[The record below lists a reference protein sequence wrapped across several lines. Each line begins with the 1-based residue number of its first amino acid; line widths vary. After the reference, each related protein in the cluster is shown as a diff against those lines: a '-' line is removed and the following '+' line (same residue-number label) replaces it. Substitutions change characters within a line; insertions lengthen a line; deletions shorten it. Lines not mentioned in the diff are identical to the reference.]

1 MAPGNSIESPK
12 GEPQKGHSQAG
23 TGFVDFFIGRPVFAT
38 VCALFIILAGAIS
51 IPSLPIAQF
60 PALAPPQV
68 VVNSLYI
75 GANAQTVESAVTI
88 PLEQAINGVEGMKYI
103 QSSSGN
109 DGTSQ
114 ITVTFDVSRNV
125 DLASVDVQ
133 NRVNQTLGRLPNEV
147 KTTGVTVTKQLGGF
161 VFGAGVYAEHG
172 EYDSLFLSNYLDV
185 YVRDALKRV
194 KGVGDAF
201 IFGERKYAMRL
212 WLDPAKM
219 AERGLTAT
227 AALSALQEQNV
238 QVAAGQVGQPPSPAG
253 QSFQFSVRAVGRLSD
268 AQEFGNI
275 VLKSG
280 TDGTLVRVRDVGRAE
295 LGAENYG
302 TLLRFN
308 GHDAVGLAIT
318 QLPGANALD
327 VDKAAKAELLRLS
340 KNFPPGLKA
349 AVAFD
354 TTTVIGESIRDVL
367 ITLLEAIALVIV
379 VIYLFLQEWRST
391 FIPAITIP
399 VSLIGTFV
407 FVKLLGFSI
416 NTLTLFGITL
426 ATGLVVDDAIVV
438 IENVER
444 HIVEGI
450 TEPHNAASVAMKEVA
465 GAVIATSLVL
475 VSVFVPVALFPG
487 TTGILFRQFALTI
500 AFSVSISAFN
510 ALTLTPAL
518 SAIFLG
524 HHRQRAQG
532 VFFRA
537 FNRVLI
543 VGTEFYRST
552 LGRVISWRA
561 VTLLAFV
568 GVIGLTYWVYQR
580 VPRAFIPEDDQG
592 YVILIVQA
600 QQGASVNH
608 TSEVCRQ
615 AEEALAQIP
624 EVEGAFTIVGFG
636 AVGSAPNRGILY
648 AKLKPFEERKG
659 AGHSAANVIQRLRGL
674 LKGVSGGLVV
684 PFNPPA
690 VQGLGQFGGF
700 QYELEDLGRNSLQT
714 ISETANRLIREGAQ
728 GKEVVGLFTTYTA
741 NDPQYLVRID
751 REKAKSLQVPFNEV
765 TNALQVYMG
774 SVYVNDFDFNN
785 RAYRVYVQADSRF
798 RAEPKDIRQ
807 YYVRATTGSMIPLDN
822 LVTVEQTANPQVI
835 SHFNLFRSAEINGS
849 AAPGK
854 SSGEGIAAME
864 ELSKKILPNGM
875 TFEWAGLSLEEIES
889 GGKALILFALGVV
902 VVYLTLA
909 AQYESYVLPFIV
921 LLAVP
926 VALLGAI
933 GAQAL
938 RGLENDVY
946 CQIGLVMLIGLSSKN
961 AILIVEFAEQ
971 LRNRGMDTIAAA
983 IEAARIRLR
992 PILMTSLAFILGV
1005 VPLVLARGAGRAGRI
1020 SVGTTVFGGMIAAT
1034 TLNLLFIPVLYVI
1047 VRSIV
1052 RGKVQTEALVKAER
1066 GGEWMAEKNETD

>member
-1 MAPGNSIESPK
+1 M
-12 GEPQKGHSQAG
+12 
-23 TGFVDFFIGRPVFAT
+23 FVDFFIRRPVFAT

-60 PALAPPQV
+60 PDLAPPQV
-68 VVNSLYI
+68 IVSSGYI

-88 PLEQAINGVEGMKYI
+88 PLEQSINGVEGMKYI
-103 QSSSGN
+103 SSTSGN

-114 ITVTFDVSRNV
+114 ITVVFDVTRNV

-133 NRVNQTLGRLPNEV
+133 NRVNQALGRLPNEV
-147 KTTGVTVTKQLGGF
+147 KNTGIIITKQIGGF
-161 VFGAGVYAEHG
+161 VFGAGVYAEKG
-172 EYDSLFLSNYLDV
+172 QYDSLFLSNYLDV
-185 YVRDALKRV
+185 YVKDALKRV
-194 KGVGDAF
+194 KGVGDA
-201 IFGERKYAMRL
+201 IVFGERKYAMRL
-212 WLDPAKM
+212 WLDPSKM
-219 AERGLTAT
+219 AQRGLTAT
-227 AALSALQEQNV
+227 NVLSALQEQNV
-238 QVAAGQVGQPPSPAG
+238 QVAAGQIGQPPSPEG
-253 QSFQFSVRAVGRLSD
+253 QAYQISVRAVGRLSE
-268 AQEFGNI
+268 ASEFDNI
-275 VLKSG
+275 ILKTGS
-280 TDGTLVRVRDVGRAE
+280 DGTLVRVKDVGRAE

-308 GHDAVGLAIT
+308 GHDAVGLAVT

-340 KNFPPGLKA
+340 KNFPPGIKA

-367 ITLLEAIALVIV
+367 ITLLEAIALVVI
-379 VIYLFLQEWRST
+379 VIYLFLQDWRST

-399 VSLIGTFV
+399 VSLIGTFI

-475 VSVFVPVALFPG
+475 VAVFVPVALFPG

-500 AFSVSISAFN
+500 AFSVAISAFN

-524 HHRQRAQG
+524 HHRERAQG
-532 VFFRA
+532 KFFKLFNEA
-537 FNRVLI
+537 FNAGSDLYRNSVRRALHWRVASL
-543 VGTEFYRST
+543 VVFLVLLGGTYA
-552 LGRVISWRA
+552 L
-561 VTLLAFV
+561 
-568 GVIGLTYWVYQR
+568 YQR

-592 YVILIVQA
+592 YLMFIVQA
-600 QQGASVNH
+600 PQGASLSY
-608 TSEVCRQ
+608 TRDICGK
-615 AEEALAQIP
+615 AEELISRDP
-624 EVEGAFTIVGFG
+624 EINGIFTIVGFSFSG
-636 AVGSAPNRGILY
+636 AASNQAILF
-648 AKLKPFEERKG
+648 ANLRPFEGRKG
-659 AGHSAANVIQRLRGL
+659 DAHSAATIIQRLRGKL
-674 LKGVSGGLVV
+674 SAVSGALVA

-700 QYELEDLGRNSLQT
+700 QFELEDLGRNSLQD
-714 ISETANRLIREGAQ
+714 IANAANKLVAKGNVS
-728 GKEVVGLFTTYTA
+728 KDVTGLFTSFTA

-751 REKAKSLQVPFNEV
+751 REKAKSLQVPFSQI

-785 RAYRVYVQADSRF
+785 RSYRVYVQADTQF
-798 RAEPKDIRQ
+798 RSQAKDIGQ
-807 YYVRATTGSMIPLDN
+807 YYLRSDTGKMIPLDN

-835 SHFNLFRSAEINGS
+835 RHYNLFRSAEINGT
-849 AAPGK
+849 AAPGR
-854 SSGEGIAAME
+854 SSGEGIATME
-864 ELSKKILPNGM
+864 ALAKKELPNGM
-875 TFEWAGLSLEEIES
+875 TFEWSGLSLEEIES
-889 GGKALILFALGVV
+889 GGKALILFALGLV

-926 VALLGAI
+926 VAILGAV

-938 RGLENDVY
+938 RGLQNDVY
-946 CQIGLVMLIGLSSKN
+946 CQIGLVMLIGLASKN

-971 LRNRGMDTIAAA
+971 LRDQGMSVVEAAV
-983 IEAARIRLR
+983 EAARIRLR

-1034 TLNLLFIPVLYVI
+1034 TLNLIFIPVLYVI
-1047 VRSIV
+1047 VRGIV
-1052 RGKVQTEALVKAER
+1052 PGRASRSAAHKE
-1066 GGEWMAEKNETD
+1066 

>member
-1 MAPGNSIESPK
+1 M
-12 GEPQKGHSQAG
+12 
-23 TGFVDFFIGRPVFAT
+23 FVDFFIRRPVFAT

-51 IPSLPIAQF
+51 IPTLPIAQL
-60 PALAPPQV
+60 PDLAPPQV
-68 VVNSLYI
+68 VVSSGYI
-75 GANAQTVESAVTI
+75 GANAQTVETAVTI
-88 PLEQAINGVEGMKYI
+88 PLEQAINGVQGMKYI
-103 QSSSGN
+103 SSTSGN
-109 DGTSQ
+109 DGSSQ
-114 ITVTFDVSRNV
+114 VTVVFDVTRNV
-125 DLASVDVQ
+125 DLAAVDVQ
-133 NRVNQTLGRLPNEV
+133 NRVNQALGRLPNEV
-147 KTTGVTVTKQLGGF
+147 KNTGIIITKQIGGF
-161 VFGAGVYAEHG
+161 VFGAGVYSDTG
-172 EYDSLFLSNYLDV
+172 QYDSLFLSNYMDV
-185 YVRDALKRV
+185 YVKDALKRV
-194 KGVGDAF
+194 KGVGDAI

-212 WLDPAKM
+212 WLDPAKL
-219 AERGLTAT
+219 AQRGLTAT
-227 AALSALQEQNV
+227 SVLSALQEQNV
-238 QVAAGQVGQPPSPAG
+238 QVAAGQIGQPPSPEG
-253 QSFQFSVRAVGRLSD
+253 QSYQISVRAVGRLSEASQFD
-268 AQEFGNI
+268 NIILKTGN
-275 VLKSG
+275 
-280 TDGTLVRVRDVGRAE
+280 DGTLVRLRDVGHAE

-302 TLLRFN
+302 TVLRFN
-308 GHDAVGLAIT
+308 GHDAVGLAVT

-340 KNFPPGLKA
+340 KNFPPGIKA

-367 ITLLEAIALVIV
+367 ITLLQAIALVII
-379 VIYLFLQEWRST
+379 VIYVFLQDWRST

-399 VSLIGTFV
+399 VSLIGTFI

-465 GAVIATSLVL
+465 GAVVATSLVL
-475 VSVFVPVALFPG
+475 VAVFVPVALFPG

-500 AFSVSISAFN
+500 AFSVAISAFN

-524 HHRQRAQG
+524 KHRERAKG
-532 VFFRA
+532 RFFKLFNDVFNA
-537 FNRVLI
+537 
-543 VGTEFYRST
+543 GASFYRST
-552 LGRVISWRA
+552 VRRALGWRLA
-561 VTLLAFV
+561 SLLVFFV
-568 GVIGLTYWVYQR
+568 LLGCTYLLYQH

-592 YVILIVQA
+592 YLMFIVQA
-600 QQGASVNH
+600 PQGASL
-608 TSEVCRQ
+608 TYTRDVCGK
-615 AEEALAQIP
+615 AEEVISRDP
-624 EVEGAFTIVGFG
+624 EIDGVFTVVGFG
-636 AVGSAPNRGILY
+636 AAGSSSNQAMLY
-648 AKLKPFEERKG
+648 ANLRPFENRKG
-659 AGHSAANVIQRLRGL
+659 DVHSAAATIGRLRGSL
-674 LKGVSGGLVV
+674 SAVSGAIVV

-690 VQGLGQFGGF
+690 VFGLGQFGGF
-700 QYELEDLGRNSLQT
+700 QFELEDLGRNSLQS
-714 ISETANRLIREGAQ
+714 ISETANKLAAQ
-728 GKEVVGLFTTYTA
+728 GNASKDIVGLFTSFTA

-751 REKAKSLQVPFNEV
+751 REKAKSPQVPFSQI

-785 RAYRVYVQADSRF
+785 RSYRVYVQADSKF
-798 RAEPKDIRQ
+798 RSEPKDIGQ
-807 YYVRATTGSMIPLDN
+807 YYLRSDTGKMISLDN

-835 SHFNLFRSAEINGS
+835 PHYNLFRSAEINGT
-849 AAPGK
+849 AAPGH

-864 ELSKKILPNGM
+864 ALSRKVLPNGM
-875 TFEWAGLSLEEIES
+875 TFEWSGLSLEEIES
-889 GGKALILFALGVV
+889 GGKALILFALGLV

-926 VALLGAI
+926 VAILGAI

-938 RGLENDVY
+938 RGLQNDVY

-971 LRNRGMDTIAAA
+971 LRGQGMSVVEAAV
-983 IEAARIRLR
+983 EAARIRLR

-1005 VPLVLARGAGRAGRI
+1005 VPLVLAKGAGRAGRV

-1034 TLNLLFIPVLYVI
+1034 TLNLVFIPVLYVI
-1047 VRSIV
+1047 VRGIIPG
-1052 RGKVQTEALVKAER
+1052 RDAQATTLAE
-1066 GGEWMAEKNETD
+1066 

>member
-1 MAPGNSIESPK
+1 L
-12 GEPQKGHSQAG
+12 
-23 TGFVDFFIGRPVFAT
+23 FVDFFIRRPVLAT

-51 IPSLPIAQF
+51 IPTLPITEL
-60 PALAPPQV
+60 PDLAPPQV
-68 VVNSLYI
+68 VVSSGYI

-88 PLEQAINGVEGMKYI
+88 PLEQAINGVQGMKYI
-103 QSSSGN
+103 SSTSGN
-109 DGTSQ
+109 DGSSQ
-114 ITVTFDVSRNV
+114 ITVVFDVTRNV

-133 NRVNQTLGRLPNEV
+133 NRVNQALGRLPNEV
-147 KTTGVTVTKQLGGF
+147 KNTGIIITKQIGGF
-161 VFGAGVYAEHG
+161 VFGAGVYSDTG
-172 EYDSLFLSNYLDV
+172 QYDSLFLSNYMDV
-185 YVRDALKRV
+185 YVKDALKRV
-194 KGVGDAF
+194 KGVGDAI

-212 WLDPAKM
+212 WLDPAKL

-227 AALSALQEQNV
+227 NVLSALQEQNV
-238 QVAAGQVGQPPSPAG
+238 QVAAGQIGQPPSPEG
-253 QSFQFSVRAVGRLSD
+253 QSYQVSVRAVGRLSE
-268 AQEFGNI
+268 ASEFDKI
-275 VLKSG
+275 ILKTG
-280 TDGTLVRVRDVGRAE
+280 TDGTLVRLKDVGHAE

-302 TLLRFN
+302 TILRFN
-308 GHDAVGLAIT
+308 GHDAVGLAVT

-327 VDKAAKAELLRLS
+327 VDKAAKTELLRLS

-367 ITLLEAIALVIV
+367 ITLLQAIALVII
-379 VIYLFLQEWRST
+379 VIYVFLQDWRST

-465 GAVIATSLVL
+465 GAVVATSLVL
-475 VSVFVPVALFPG
+475 VAVFVPVALFPG

-524 HHRQRAQG
+524 KHRERAKG
-532 VFFRA
+532 RFFKVFNNVFDA
-537 FNRVLI
+537 
-543 VGTEFYRST
+543 GASFYRST
-552 LGRVISWRA
+552 VRRALDWRLASLLLFFALLGC
-561 VTLLAFV
+561 
-568 GVIGLTYWVYQR
+568 TYWVYQR

-592 YVILIVQA
+592 YLMFIVQA
-600 QQGASVNH
+600 PQGASL
-608 TSEVCRQ
+608 TYTRDVCGK
-615 AEEALAQIP
+615 AEEVISRDP
-624 EVEGAFTIVGFG
+624 EIDGVFTIVGFG
-636 AVGSAPNRGILY
+636 AAGSASNQAMLY
-648 AKLKPFEERKG
+648 SNLRPFENRKG
-659 AGHSAANVIQRLRGL
+659 TVHSAAATIGRLRGSL
-674 LKGVSGGLVV
+674 SAVSGAIVV

-690 VQGLGQFGGF
+690 VFGLGQFGGF
-700 QYELEDLGRNSLQT
+700 QFELEDLGRNWLQS
-714 ISETANRLIREGAQ
+714 IAEMANNLAAQ
-728 GKEVVGLFTTYTA
+728 GNASKDIVGLFSSFTA

-751 REKAKSLQVPFNEV
+751 REKAKSLQVPLSQI

-785 RAYRVYVQADSRF
+785 RSYRVYVQADSKF
-798 RAEPKDIRQ
+798 RSEPKDIRQ
-807 YYVRATTGSMIPLDN
+807 YYLRSDMGKMISLDN

-835 SHFNLFRSAEINGS
+835 RHYNLFRSAEING
-849 AAPGK
+849 AAAVGH

-864 ELSKKILPNGM
+864 ALAKKALPNGM
-875 TFEWAGLSLEEIES
+875 TFEWSGLSLEEIES
-889 GGKALILFALGVV
+889 GGKALILFALGLV

-926 VALLGAI
+926 VAILGAI

-938 RGLENDVY
+938 RGLQNDVY
-946 CQIGLVMLIGLSSKN
+946 CQIGLVMLIGLASKN

-971 LRNRGMDTIAAA
+971 LRAQGMSVVEAAV
-983 IEAARIRLR
+983 EAARIRLR

-1005 VPLVLARGAGRAGRI
+1005 VPLVLARGAGRAGRV

-1034 TLNLLFIPVLYVI
+1034 TLNLVFIPVLYVI
-1047 VRSIV
+1047 VRSV
-1052 RGKVQTEALVKAER
+1052 VPGRAAQAAAHG
-1066 GGEWMAEKNETD
+1066 D

>member
-1 MAPGNSIESPK
+1 M
-12 GEPQKGHSQAG
+12 
-23 TGFVDFFIGRPVFAT
+23 FAT
-38 VCALFIILAGAIS
+38 VCALLIILGGAIS

-60 PALAPPQV
+60 PNLSPPQV
-68 VVNSLYI
+68 VVSSAYI

-103 QSSSGN
+103 TSNSGN

-114 ITVTFDVSRNV
+114 ITVTFDVTRDV

-133 NRVNQTLGRLPNEV
+133 NRVNQALGRLPNTV
-147 KTTGVTVTKQLGGF
+147 KNTGVIITKQIGGF
-161 VFGAGVYAEHG
+161 VCAAGVYAEKG
-172 EYDSLFLSNYLDV
+172 KYDSLFLSNYLDI
-185 YVRDALKRV
+185 YVKDAIKRV
-194 KGVGDAF
+194 PGVGDAI

-212 WLDPAKM
+212 WLDPARM
-219 AERGLTAT
+219 AQRGLTAT
-227 AALSALQEQNV
+227 GVLSALNEQNV
-238 QVAAGQVGQPPSPAG
+238 QVAAGEVGEPPSDEG
-253 QSFQFSVRAVGRLSD
+253 QSYQISVRAIGRLTETS
-268 AQEFGNI
+268 EFDNI

-280 TDGTLVRVRDVGRAE
+280 TDGTLVRLKDVGHAE

-302 TLLRFN
+302 SILRFN
-308 GHDAVGLAIT
+308 GHDAVGLAVT

-327 VDKAAKAELLRLS
+327 VDKAAKAELQRLS
-340 KNFPPGLKA
+340 KNFPPGLKYA
-349 AVAFD
+349 MAFD
-354 TTTVIGESIRDVL
+354 TTTVVGESIKD
-367 ITLLEAIALVIV
+367 VIV
-379 VIYLFLQEWRST
+379 TLIQAVCLVVIVIYLFLQDWRST

-399 VSLIGTFV
+399 VSLIGTFI
-407 FVKLLGFSI
+407 FVKAFGFSI

-444 HIVEGI
+444 HIAEGI

-475 VSVFVPVALFPG
+475 VAVFVPVALFPG

-524 HHRQRAQG
+524 HHRERAQG
-532 VFFRA
+532 RFFKA
-537 FNRVLI
+537 FNRV
-543 VGTEFYRST
+543 VEAGTNAYRNT
-552 LGRVISWRA
+552 VRH
-561 VTLLAFV
+561 
-568 GVIGLTYWVYQR
+568 VIGWRFATLALFVVVLGATYWIYQL

-592 YVILIVQA
+592 YLIFIVQA
-600 QQGASVNH
+600 PQGASLTYTRDICAKV
-608 TSEVCRQ
+608 
-615 AEEALAQIP
+615 EEALSHVAEI
-624 EVEGAFTIVGFG
+624 EGAFTVAGFSQAG
-636 AVGSAPNRGILY
+636 NAPNRAIIY
-648 AKLKPFEERKG
+648 ANLKTFEERKG
-659 AGHSAANVIQRLRGL
+659 DQHTASAIIQRLRGPL
-674 LKGVSGGLVV
+674 FGIPGAIVV

-700 QYELEDLGRNSLQT
+700 QFELEDLGRNSLQA
-714 ISETANRLIREGAQ
+714 IANAANQVVAQ
-728 GKEVVGLFTTYTA
+728 GNASKELTGLFTSFTA

-751 REKAKSLQVPFNEV
+751 REKAKSLQVPF
-765 TNALQVYMG
+765 TQITDALQVYMG

-785 RAYRVYVQADSRF
+785 RSYRVYLQADSQF
-798 RAEPKDIRQ
+798 RSQAKDIKQ
-807 YYVRATTGSMIPLDN
+807 YYLRSDAGKMIPLDN
-822 LVTVEQTANPQVI
+822 LVSVEQTANPQVI
-835 SHFNLFRSAEINGS
+835 SHYNLFRSAEIDGN
-849 AAPGK
+849 AAPGR
-854 SSGEGIAAME
+854 SSGQGIADME
-864 ELSKKILPNGM
+864 ALARKTLPNGM
-875 TFEWAGLSLEEIES
+875 TFEWSGLSLEELES
-889 GGKALILFALGVV
+889 GGKAALLFGLGLV

-909 AQYESYVLPFIV
+909 AQYESFVLPFIV

-938 RGLENDVY
+938 RGLQNDVY

-971 LRNRGMDTIAAA
+971 LREQGLSIVEAAV
-983 IEAARIRLR
+983 EAARIRLR

-1005 VPLVLARGAGRAGRI
+1005 VPLVLAQGAGRAGRI

-1034 TLNLLFIPVLYVI
+1034 TLNLLFIPVLYV
-1047 VRSIV
+1047 
-1052 RGKVQTEALVKAER
+1052 LVKSLVPSR
-1066 GGEWMAEKNETD
+1066 KLHGEPVGEPAD